1 MEQASS
7 IQIDG
12 FGPIPLVRPADAAA
26 VGEEVRRA
34 AGQNLA
40 IYPAGGRTRLDHGT
54 NPSRPGV
61 AIDTTALAGVVDYP
75 ARDMTITVQAGI
87 RIGQLQ
93 AILARENQRLAV
105 DIPCAEEATLGGA
118 LAVNSSGPHRF
129 GCGTLRDYLL
139 GISFVNDLGHEIKA
153 GGRVVKNVAGY
164 DQCKLMIG
172 SLGTLGII
180 TQATLKLR
188 PVPESQAIL
197 ICEFPVAELEKVLSG
212 IHGTRTRPVAI
223 EVLNS
228 AAARNVGIASE
239 ANRWVALVGFEEN
252 RDAVAW
258 QVQTAQAELSK
269 QSVSQREPVIG
280 DACAPIWRG
289 LTELPFARNV
299 RFGFQACVP
308 AHAVPELC
316 QEIARANA
324 DWAVRA
330 HAGNGIVHFMG
341 NEQLTRE
348 HALKTLLDAREFA
361 ARSSGFAFVTRC
373 PSEWKSGFPIWGRP
387 REDLWLMQRIKEELD
402 PKNLFNPG
410 RFVVGA

>member
-1 MEQASS
+1 MEHASS

-12 FGPIPLVRPADAAA
+12 FGPIPLIRPADGAA

-40 IYPAGGRTRLDHGT
+40 IYPVGGRTRLDHGT
-54 NPSRPGV
+54 TPSRPGV
-61 AIDTTALAGVVDYP
+61 AIDTTALVGIVDYP

-93 AILARENQRLAV
+93 SILARENQRLAV

-118 LAVNSSGPHRF
+118 LAVNSSGPNRY
-129 GCGTLRDYLL
+129 GRGTLRDYLL

-188 PVPESQAIL
+188 PIPEAQAIVV
-197 ICEFPVAELEKVLSG
+197 CEFPESDMEKVLTG
-212 IHGTRTRPVAI
+212 IHCTRTRPVAI

-228 AAARNVGIASE
+228 AAARAIGIASD
-239 ANRWVALVGFEEN
+239 ANRWVALIGFEEN

-258 QVQTAQAELSK
+258 QVETLQAEIGKLSA
-269 QSVSQREPVIG
+269 SQREPVIG
-280 DACAPIWRG
+280 DACAPIWRA
-289 LTELPFARNV
+289 LTDLPFGRSV
-299 RFGFQACVP
+299 RFGFQVSVP
-308 AHAVPELC
+308 AHAVAELC
-316 QEIARANA
+316 QESTRASA
-324 DWAVRA
+324 GWSVRA
-330 HAGNGIVHFMG
+330 HAGNGVVQFIA
-341 NEQLTRE
+341 NEQVNRE
-348 HALKTLLDAREFA
+348 VALKILLAVREFA
-361 ARSSGFAFVTRC
+361 ARSSGHAFVIRC
-373 PSEWKSGFPIWGRP
+373 PSEWKSGFPVWGRP
-387 REDLWLMQRIKEELD
+387 REDLWLMQRIKAELD
-402 PKNLFNPG
+402 PQNLFNPG